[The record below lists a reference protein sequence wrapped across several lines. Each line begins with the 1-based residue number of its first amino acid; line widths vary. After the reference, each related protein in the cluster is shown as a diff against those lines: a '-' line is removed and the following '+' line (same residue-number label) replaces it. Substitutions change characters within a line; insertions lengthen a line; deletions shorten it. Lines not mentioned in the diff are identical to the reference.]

1 MPQNSKT
8 MEYRPNWK
16 IFAKE
21 FIIGML
27 LIPFFGIGLVVL
39 IYYYVALSKIVYRFS
54 DDEITISHSPS
65 YADTILIRDLTKTE
79 LIKSTVLGRFQTE
92 TLILKTESST
102 STLAGIANAGFVQEV
117 LESSIRQHR
126 KISENKQEREKFT
139 NTAPPGSLEKIND
152 LVGMWQQGLISDEDY
167 FNERRKFE

>member
-1 MPQNSKT
+1 MPKNSKM

-21 FIIGML
+21 FIIGII

-39 IYYYVALSKIVYRFS
+39 TYYYVALSKTFYRFS
-54 DDEITISHSPS
+54 DDEIAISQSPR
-65 YADTILIRDLTKTE
+65 YVETILIHELTETQ
-79 LIKSTVLGRFQTE
+79 LIKSTVLGRFQTD
-92 TLILKTESST
+92 TLILKTDSAT
-102 STLAGIANAGFVQEV
+102 YTLAGIANARFIQKV
-117 LESSIRQHR
+117 LESSISQHQ
-126 KISENKQEREKFT
+126 KYNENKQEREKFT
-139 NTAPPGSLEKIND
+139 TTAPPGSLEKLND